1 MVRTHPKVRDRAS
14 EIALNEKD
22 NKNMKFNAERRGAL
36 AGFGAGVIASWLSE
50 SGPVNA
56 ALPVTLA
63 PDNAKNLRELLRVL
77 AGIPR
82 CRDFKTVPMILDD
95 PDLWDAAS
103 IAAVLAY
110 TGGPK
115 QAWDNTDLAGSWLN
129 GMRNSMNVQIWSLKQ
144 PNFLCVSATHGSAH
158 LALFDQEMWDKYQ
171 LAKWAGGNITRNTFI
186 QAPPAFSHDPGDFQ
200 SAEGVFSSKDNSV
213 LVLQRRGVVFMAC
226 HNAIWELAER
236 LVGAGQNPDHLTVD
250 AIAAELTNHLIADVV
265 LTPGI
270 VGMLVNLQQSG
281 FAYSR

>member
-82 CRDFKTVPMILDD
+82 RRDFKTVPMILDD

-129 GMRNSMNVQIWSLKQ
+129 GMRNSMNVQIWSL
-144 PNFLCVSATHGSAH
+144 
-158 LALFDQEMWDKYQ
+158 
-171 LAKWAGGNITRNTFI
+171 
-186 QAPPAFSHDPGDFQ
+186 
-200 SAEGVFSSKDNSV
+200 
-213 LVLQRRGVVFMAC
+213 
-226 HNAIWELAER
+226 
-236 LVGAGQNPDHLTVD
+236 AGQNPDHLTVD
-250 AIAAELTNHLIADVV
+250 AIAAELTNHLIANVI